1 MINGIVQKTWTYKLS
16 ASSLTITNDFGLVKL
31 SIVLQTGTGTIL
43 GSELCN
49 GIASVPID
57 LVVGQPILVLGDTSG
72 VPISDYTITTTG
84 IVALIGQK

>member
-1 MINGIVQKTWTYKLS
+1 MINGIVQKTWTYKIS
-16 ASSLTITNDFGLVKL
+16 ASSLTITKDFGLTKL
-31 SIVLQTGTGTIL
+31 SIVLQTGTGTLL

-49 GIASVPID
+49 GVASVPID

>member
-1 MINGIVQKTWTYKLS
+1 MINGIVQKTWTYKIS

-31 SIVLQTGTGTIL
+31 SIVLQTGTGSVL